1 MHIPYGDLPQFK
13 QVPCAGLAAL
23 CATAARVRSIA
34 EALSSGEA
42 AACPHAA
49 LPISLLHACLA
60 HLPLWLQS
68 APGPTGHAARDSLSQ
83 VRPCACANASTGVDK
98 LLACVNQ
105 RAISLA
111 NFLTVLTSS
120 KEHIS

>member
-1 MHIPYGDLPQFK
+1 
-13 QVPCAGLAAL
+13 VPCAGLAAL
-23 CATAARVRSIA
+23 CATAARVRSLA

-83 VRPCACANASTGVDK
+83 VRPAAYADAGTGMDM
-98 LLACVNQ
+98 LLAYAGVNE
-105 RAISLA
+105 RASSLA
-111 NFLTVLTSS
+111 NILTVPTPS
-120 KEHIS
+120 KEDML